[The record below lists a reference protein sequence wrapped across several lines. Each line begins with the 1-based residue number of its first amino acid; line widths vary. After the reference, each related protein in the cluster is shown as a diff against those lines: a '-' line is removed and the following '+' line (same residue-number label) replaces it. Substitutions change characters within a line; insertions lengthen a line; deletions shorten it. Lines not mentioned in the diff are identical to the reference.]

1 MEMKIPGIP
10 TKYLNKNQTVFL
22 DITQHIS
29 VVIETL
35 TGPLFNRSNIAE
47 IKWTAAQIRTKHAQ
61 WI

>member
-35 TGPLFNRSNIAE
+35 TGPLFNRLNIAE
-47 IKWTAAQIRTKHAQ
+47 IK
-61 WI
+61 